1 MKLFAAAVPGAGM
14 KARVNT
20 KQPIE
25 SNPLKHQIQAIARL
39 FLIVP
44 ELRVATPEISFSPLM
59 CRADSSDLRLMTVGT
74 AFPGFSISFESCTR
88 PRAIEFGERV
98 QVGVQHMHDTN
109 IEISD
114 VEYVADMLKAIL
126 WVKSDLEH
134 VSQDTLDDLEV
145 SLNVAEAALRR
156 VAAEMRM
163 PVNSR

>member
-1 MKLFAAAVPGAGM
+1 
-14 KARVNT
+14 
-20 KQPIE
+20 
-25 SNPLKHQIQAIARL
+25 
-39 FLIVP
+39 
-44 ELRVATPEISFSPLM
+44 
-59 CRADSSDLRLMTVGT
+59 
-74 AFPGFSISFESCTR
+74 
-88 PRAIEFGERV
+88 
-98 QVGVQHMHDTN
+98 MHDTN